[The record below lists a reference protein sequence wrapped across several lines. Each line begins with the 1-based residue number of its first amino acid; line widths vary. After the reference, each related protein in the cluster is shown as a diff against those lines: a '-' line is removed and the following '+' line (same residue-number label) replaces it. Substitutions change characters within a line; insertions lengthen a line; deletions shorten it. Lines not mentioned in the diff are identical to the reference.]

1 MASNQLEHQ
10 FSKCWLGPL
19 IHPYNSTLTKECNRM
34 GFYIEGMG
42 EAVISL
48 QNEEFQVDSNTLKQ
62 GDTVQTS
69 QQAYDEDDVDFE
81 TSFFATSR
89 GETTEANQLFTWKV
103 EYTQDFSTGKL
114 FINAAECV
122 TPGVIMIK
130 DLAFSAV
137 AEHE

>member
-1 MASNQLEHQ
+1 MASSRIEHQ
-10 FSKCWLGPL
+10 LSKYWLNPL
-19 IHPYNSTLTKECNRM
+19 IHPYNSILTKECNRM

-48 QNEEFQVDSNTLKQ
+48 QNEEFRVDSNTLKQ

-89 GETTEANQLFTWKV
+89 GETTEAKQLFTWKV

-114 FINAAECV
+114 FINSAECV

-137 AEHE
+137 VENE

>member
-1 MASNQLEHQ
+1 M
-10 FSKCWLGPL
+10 
-19 IHPYNSTLTKECNRM
+19 
-34 GFYIEGMG
+34 
-42 EAVISL
+42 ISL
-48 QNEEFQVDSNTLKQ
+48 QNEEFRVDSDTLKQ

-81 TSFFATSR
+81 TWFFSTSR
-89 GETTEANQLFTWKV
+89 GETTEAKQLFTWKV

-137 AEHE
+137 AENE

>member
-1 MASNQLEHQ
+1 MA
-10 FSKCWLGPL
+10 
-19 IHPYNSTLTKECNRM
+19 
-34 GFYIEGMG
+34 FYIEGMG

-48 QNEEFQVDSNTLKQ
+48 QNEKFRVDSDTLKQ

-81 TSFFATSR
+81 TWFCSTSR
-89 GETTEANQLFTWKV
+89 GETTEAKQLFTWKV

-114 FINAAECV
+114 FINAAQCV

-137 AEHE
+137 ADDE

>member
-1 MASNQLEHQ
+1 
-10 FSKCWLGPL
+10 
-19 IHPYNSTLTKECNRM
+19 M

-89 GETTEANQLFTWKV
+89 GETTEAKQLFTWKV

-114 FINAAECV
+114 FINTAQCV

-137 AEHE
+137 AENE

>member
-1 MASNQLEHQ
+1 MA
-10 FSKCWLGPL
+10 
-19 IHPYNSTLTKECNRM
+19 
-34 GFYIEGMG
+34 FYIEGMG

-48 QNEEFQVDSNTLKQ
+48 QNEEFRVDSDTLKQ

-81 TSFFATSR
+81 TSFFATTR
-89 GETTEANQLFTWKV
+89 GENTEAKQLFTWKV
-103 EYTQDFSTGKL
+103 AYTQDFSTGKL
-114 FINAAECV
+114 FINAAQCV

-137 AEHE
+137 VENE

>member
-1 MASNQLEHQ
+1 
-10 FSKCWLGPL
+10 
-19 IHPYNSTLTKECNRM
+19 M

-81 TSFFATSR
+81 TSFFATSQ
-89 GETTEANQLFTWKV
+89 GETTEAKQLFTWKV
-103 EYTQDFSTGKL
+103 EFTQDFSTGKL
-114 FINAAECV
+114 FINAAQCV

-137 AEHE
+137 AEDENE

>member
-1 MASNQLEHQ
+1 
-10 FSKCWLGPL
+10 
-19 IHPYNSTLTKECNRM
+19 M

-48 QNEEFQVDSNTLKQ
+48 QNEEFRVDSNTLKQ

-81 TSFFATSR
+81 TSFFATSQ
-89 GETTEANQLFTWKV
+89 GEITEAKQLFTWKV

-137 AEHE
+137 AENE

>member
-1 MASNQLEHQ
+1 MA
-10 FSKCWLGPL
+10 
-19 IHPYNSTLTKECNRM
+19 
-34 GFYIEGMG
+34 FYIEGMG

-48 QNEEFQVDSNTLKQ
+48 QNEEFRVDSDTLKQ

-81 TSFFATSR
+81 TWFFSTSR
-89 GETTEANQLFTWKV
+89 GETTEAKQLFTWKV

-137 AEHE
+137 AENE

>member
-1 MASNQLEHQ
+1 MA
-10 FSKCWLGPL
+10 
-19 IHPYNSTLTKECNRM
+19 
-34 GFYIEGMG
+34 FYIESVG

-48 QNEEFQVDSNTLKQ
+48 QNEEFRVDSDTLKQ

-81 TSFFATSR
+81 TSFFATTR
-89 GETTEANQLFTWKV
+89 GENTEAKQLFTWKV
-103 EYTQDFSTGKL
+103 AYTQDFSTGKL
-114 FINAAECV
+114 FINAAQCV

-137 AEHE
+137 VENE

>member
-1 MASNQLEHQ
+1 MA
-10 FSKCWLGPL
+10 
-19 IHPYNSTLTKECNRM
+19 
-34 GFYIEGMG
+34 FYIESVG

-48 QNEEFQVDSNTLKQ
+48 QNEEFRVDSDTLKQ

-89 GETTEANQLFTWKV
+89 GETTEAKQLFTWKV
-103 EYTQDFSTGKL
+103 EFTQDFSTGKL
-114 FINAAECV
+114 FINAAQCV

-137 AEHE
+137 AEDKNE

>member
-1 MASNQLEHQ
+1 
-10 FSKCWLGPL
+10 
-19 IHPYNSTLTKECNRM
+19 M

-48 QNEEFQVDSNTLKQ
+48 QNEEFRVDSNTLKQ

-89 GETTEANQLFTWKV
+89 GETTEAKQLFTWKV

-114 FINAAECV
+114 FINSAECV

-130 DLAFSAV
+130 ELAFSV
-137 AEHE
+137 VVENE

>member
-1 MASNQLEHQ
+1 MA
-10 FSKCWLGPL
+10 
-19 IHPYNSTLTKECNRM
+19 
-34 GFYIEGMG
+34 FYIEGKG

-48 QNEEFQVDSNTLKQ
+48 QNEEFRVDSDTLKQ

-69 QQAYDEDDVDFE
+69 QQDYDEDDVDFE
-81 TSFFATSR
+81 TWFFSTSR
-89 GETTEANQLFTWKV
+89 GETTEAKQLFTWKV

-114 FINAAECV
+114 FINAAQCV

-137 AEHE
+137 AEDKNE

>member
-1 MASNQLEHQ
+1 
-10 FSKCWLGPL
+10 
-19 IHPYNSTLTKECNRM
+19 M

-48 QNEEFQVDSNTLKQ
+48 QNEEFRVDSNTLKQ
-62 GDTVQTS
+62 GDTIQTS

-81 TSFFATSR
+81 TSFFATTR
-89 GETTEANQLFTWKV
+89 GENTEAKQLFTWKV

-137 AEHE
+137 AENE

>member
-1 MASNQLEHQ
+1 MA
-10 FSKCWLGPL
+10 
-19 IHPYNSTLTKECNRM
+19 
-34 GFYIEGMG
+34 FYIESMG

-48 QNEEFQVDSNTLKQ
+48 QNEKFRVDSDTLKQ

-81 TSFFATSR
+81 TWFSSTSR
-89 GETTEANQLFTWKV
+89 GETTEAKQLFTWKV

-114 FINAAECV
+114 FINAAQCV

-137 AEHE
+137 ADDE

>member
-1 MASNQLEHQ
+1 
-10 FSKCWLGPL
+10 
-19 IHPYNSTLTKECNRM
+19 M

-42 EAVISL
+42 EAVISF
-48 QNEEFQVDSNTLKQ
+48 QNEEFRVDSNTLTQ
-62 GDTVQTS
+62 GNFVQTS
-69 QQAYDEDDVDFE
+69 HQAYDEDDVDFE

-89 GETTEANQLFTWKV
+89 GENTEAKQLFTWRV

-114 FINAAECV
+114 FINAAQCV

-137 AEHE
+137 VENE